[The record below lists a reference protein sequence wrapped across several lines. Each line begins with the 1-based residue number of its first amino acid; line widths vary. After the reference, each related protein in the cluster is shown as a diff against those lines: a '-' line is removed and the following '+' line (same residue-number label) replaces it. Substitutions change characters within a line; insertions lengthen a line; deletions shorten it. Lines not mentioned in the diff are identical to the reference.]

1 MLNIALAQFNFAVGD
16 IDNNLALSRKLI
28 TEAVAN
34 GADLIFF
41 PELSLTGYPPED
53 LLLRPG
59 FLEAA
64 QTALKQLA
72 TETNKI
78 DVIIGHPGNHSG
90 QRFNCLSWL
99 SAGKISATYR
109 KQRLPNYLVF
119 DEHRYFQQGSHPL
132 VIEIKGH
139 KLGLLIC
146 EDSWSA
152 ETVNACVA
160 AGAEILLVANAS
172 PYARGKFPQRLND
185 MGERCGETDC
195 PMIYLNTTGG
205 QDELVFDGR
214 SMLINTRGELIASGP
229 LCEEALL
236 YCQLDKSGLQAD
248 WPQTE
253 LSELE
258 EIYRVLITG
267 LRDYVHKNGF
277 SEVVLGLSGGIDS
290 ALTLSLASDAL
301 GAENVHSI
309 MMPSRHTSQLSLDL
323 AIEQANLLG
332 IDHRTISIEP
342 SFRAFLDSLN
352 PAFAEEPE
360 DITEENI
367 QARCRGVIVMA
378 LSNKFG
384 WLPVSTGNKSELA
397 VGYSTIY
404 GDMAGGFAP
413 IKDCAKTL
421 VVELCNFR
429 NTISPAIPQ
438 AVIDRP
444 PSAELAADQKDEDSL
459 PPYPV
464 LDAIVEQ
471 YVEHDH
477 SVKEIIAHGFDPTTV
492 ERVAA
497 MVLNNEYKRRQAA
510 PGVRI
515 TARAFGRDRRYP
527 ITSGWRDK
535 NK

>member
-1 MLNIALAQFNFAVGD
+1 MLKIALAQFNFAVGD

-28 TEAVAN
+28 AEAAAN

-41 PELSLTGYPPED
+41 PELSLSGYPPED
-53 LLLRPG
+53 LLLRPS

-64 QTALKQLA
+64 EAALKQLA
-72 TETNKI
+72 AETNTI
-78 DVIIGHPGNHSG
+78 DVIIGHPSSRSG
-90 QRFNCLSWL
+90 QRFNCLSWI
-99 SAGKISATYR
+99 SAGSIRATYQ

-119 DEHRYFQQGSHPL
+119 DEHRYFQQGSHAL
-132 VIEIKGH
+132 VIDIKGH
-139 KLGLLIC
+139 KLGLLVC
-146 EDSWSA
+146 EDSWSRQV
-152 ETVNACVA
+152 VNTCVD

-172 PYARGKFPQRLND
+172 PYARGKFPHRLNN
-185 MGERCGETDC
+185 MGQRCQETNC

-214 SMLINTRGELIASGP
+214 SMLISADGGLIASGP
-229 LCEEALL
+229 LCEDVLL
-236 YCQLDKSGLQAD
+236 YCQFDKSDLQAD
-248 WPQTE
+248 WPQTD
-253 LSELE
+253 LAELE
-258 EIYRVLITG
+258 EIYQVLVTG

-290 ALTLSLASDAL
+290 ALTLILAYDAL
-301 GAENVHSI
+301 GADNVHTI

-323 AIEQANLLG
+323 AIEQADLLG

-342 SFRAFLDSLN
+342 SFRAFLDSLDS
-352 PAFAEEPE
+352 AFA
-360 DITEENI
+360 DHAADTTEENI

-378 LSNKFG
+378 MSNKFG
-384 WLPVSTGNKSELA
+384 WLPLSTGNKSELA

-444 PSAELAADQKDEDSL
+444 PSAELAPDQKDEDSL
-459 PPYPV
+459 PPYPI
-464 LDAIVEQ
+464 LDAILEQ
-471 YVEHDH
+471 YVEQDH
-477 SVKEIIAHGFDPTTV
+477 SVKEIVAQGFDPATV
-492 ERVAA
+492 ERIAA
-497 MVLNNEYKRRQAA
+497 MVLMNEYKRRQAA

-535 NK
+535 F

>member
-1 MLNIALAQFNFAVGD
+1 MIRITLAQQDFPVGDMAGNLARARQSISIALD
-16 IDNNLALSRKLI
+16 K
-28 TEAVAN
+28 
-34 GADLIFF
+34 GADLILF
-41 PELSLTGYPPED
+41 PEMAISGYPPED

-64 QTALKQLA
+64 ESAVKQLA
-72 TETNKI
+72 TETTGI
-78 DVIIGHPGNHSG
+78 DVIIGHPGRYSG
-90 QRFNCLSWL
+90 KRFNCLSWL
-99 SAGKISATYR
+99 SEGKIRATYH
-109 KQRLPNYLVF
+109 KQCLPNYLVF
-119 DEHRYFQQGSHPL
+119 DEHRYFQEGTEAE
-132 VIEIKGH
+132 VIEVKGH

-152 ETVNACVA
+152 DVVSASVK
-160 AGAEILLVANAS
+160 AGADILLVANAS
-172 PYARGKFPQRLND
+172 PYARGKFPQRVAD
-185 MGERCGETDC
+185 MGERCRENQC

-214 SMLINTRGELIASGP
+214 SILIDAQGDLIASGP
-229 LCEEALL
+229 LCEDTLL
-236 YCQLDKSGLQAD
+236 YCQLEQSSLQAD
-248 WPQTE
+248 WPEPE
-253 LSELE
+253 LPELA
-258 EIYRVLITG
+258 EIYHVLVTG
-267 LRDYVHKNGF
+267 LRDYVYKNGF

-290 ALTLSLASDAL
+290 ALTLILSADAL
-301 GAENVHSI
+301 GAENVHTI

-323 AIEQANLLG
+323 AIEQADLLG
-332 IDHRTISIEP
+332 IDHQTVSIEP
-342 SFRAFLDSLN
+342 SFSAFLESLEGS
-352 PAFAEEPE
+352 FADKAA

-378 LSNKFG
+378 MSNKFG

-421 VVELCNFR
+421 VFELCEYR
-429 NTISPAIPQ
+429 NSVSPAIPQ

-444 PSAELAADQKDEDSL
+444 PSAELAPDQKDEDSL
-459 PPYPV
+459 PPYSV
-464 LDAIVEQ
+464 LDAILEQ
-471 YVEHDH
+471 YVELDH
-477 SVKEIIAHGFDPTTV
+477 SVKEIVAQGFDPATV

-497 MVLNNEYKRRQAA
+497 MVLINEYKRRQAA

-515 TARAFGRDRRYP
+515 TSRAFGRDRRYP

-535 NK
+535 L

>member
-1 MLNIALAQFNFAVGD
+1 MLKIALTQFNFAVGN

-28 TEAVAN
+28 AEATAN

-59 FLEAA
+59 FLEATRA
-64 QTALKQLA
+64 ALKQLA
-72 TETNKI
+72 AETNNI
-78 DVIIGHPGNHSG
+78 DVIIGHPRSYSG

-99 SAGKISATYR
+99 SAGRICATYH

-119 DEHRYFQQGSHPL
+119 DEHRYFQEGIEPL
-132 VIEIKGH
+132 VVDIKGH

-152 ETVNACVA
+152 EVVTACVD
-160 AGAEILLVANAS
+160 AGAEVLLVANAS
-172 PYARGKFPQRLND
+172 PYARGKFPHRLNNMAD
-185 MGERCGETDC
+185 RCRESNC

-214 SMLINTRGELIASGP
+214 SMLINADGELLASGP
-229 LCEEALL
+229 LCEDILL
-236 YCQLDKSGLQAD
+236 YCQLAEYDLLAD
-248 WPQTE
+248 WPLNE
-253 LSELE
+253 LGEIE
-258 EIYRVLITG
+258 EVYRVLVTG
-267 LRDYVHKNGF
+267 LRDYVYKNGF
-277 SEVVLGLSGGIDS
+277 TEVVLGLSGGIDS
-290 ALTLSLASDAL
+290 ALTLALAADAL
-301 GAENVHSI
+301 GADNVHTI
-309 MMPSRHTSQLSLDL
+309 MMPSRHTSQLSLNL
-323 AIEQANLLG
+323 AVEQAELLG

-342 SFRAFLDSLN
+342 AFSAFLESLD
-352 PAFAEEPE
+352 PTFADQSA

-421 VVELCNFR
+421 VFQLCEYR
-429 NTISPAIPQ
+429 NSVSLVIPQ

-444 PSAELAADQKDEDSL
+444 PSAELAPDQKDEDSL

-464 LDAIVEQ
+464 LDAILEQ
-471 YVEHDH
+471 YVELDH
-477 SVKEIIAHGFDPTTV
+477 SVKEIVAQGFDSATV

-497 MVLNNEYKRRQAA
+497 MVLINEYKRRQAA

-515 TARAFGRDRRYP
+515 TSRAFGRDRRYP

-535 NK
+535 L